1 MVITRIRFKTLAGTL
16 FFVSKTVFFCCF
28 GIAEQSVMIVKGKRI
43 EIKLYCAVEKNV
55 TFPLKFQ
62 IPWDPRS
69 FGNWRTI
76 FLKLIRLKKFLL
88 TRRQPRTGGIA
99 KKGGGRKSG
108 RWGEE
113 KKKENG
119 RGRRHVDGPSWWASR
134 SRKEAHG
141 WPGRNLAADGAGG
154 DSIAG
159 HKSCRIGDWHSSSLT
174 SLIRRATRIE
184 KRANKD
190 ESIGDRKKEEK
201 KPSPGEN
208 RTHFETPQEGKP
220 GKNSV
225 GTESNAAASIEGH
238 KSSLIGDSIALV
250 NENEK
255 PPGPTTTSEKKRGGR
270 QYKKKPPEPKR
281 KRPKIKEEGGGEI
294 ENAASTSADAG
305 GRWSS
310 ECALR
315 DPQSSGRKFPRF
327 YCFTDSTGAPL
338 CVFFF
343 LPLSLSFSLSLS
355 LSLFLS
361 GSVRLSPWKGLSKP
375 RAGDLVIRFCW
386 FHDFV
391 FLSTQPD
398 HLDSG

>member
-1 MVITRIRFKTLAGTL
+1 MRSTFVWKLKNDFFKVNT
-16 FFVSKTVFFCCF
+16 SKKVFINEKTTED
-28 GIAEQSVMIVKGKRI
+28 GRNSEKG
-43 EIKLYCAVEKNV
+43 
-55 TFPLKFQ
+55 
-62 IPWDPRS
+62 
-69 FGNWRTI
+69 
-76 FLKLIRLKKFLL
+76 
-88 TRRQPRTGGIA
+88 
-99 KKGGGRKSG
+99 GGGRKSG

-255 PPGPTTTSEKKRGGR
+255 PPGPTTTSEKKNGEADNI
-270 QYKKKPPEPKR
+270 KKNLQNR
-281 KRPKIKEEGGGEI
+281 K
-294 ENAASTSADAG
+294 END
-305 GRWSS
+305 
-310 ECALR
+310 
-315 DPQSSGRKFPRF
+315 QK
-327 YCFTDSTGAPL
+327 
-338 CVFFF
+338 
-343 LPLSLSFSLSLS
+343 
-355 LSLFLS
+355 
-361 GSVRLSPWKGLSKP
+361 
-375 RAGDLVIRFCW
+375 
-386 FHDFV
+386 
-391 FLSTQPD
+391 
-398 HLDSG
+398 